1 MNITLGSSE
10 PSLWGIDAS
19 LWING
24 ASVIVAVVIAAFLTP
39 WLAGRSA
46 RRDQQEKL
54 LRTLLN
60 TWQTVAN
67 PDYQSA
73 IALIVVDFKG
83 RKNILKARQELLD
96 LVNSPMPD
104 EETLAA
110 KRFDDN
116 RRLQAELITA
126 IANELDFDIT
136 AAELIGGA
144 YISQGFVTRENVIFD
159 GFVAWQR
166 IAAALEENNRMFA
179 ATLAAP
185 ENEGKPEDG
194 TSSN

>member
-1 MNITLGSSE
+1 MDISFGSNEPTLLGIGAG
-10 PSLWGIDAS
+10 LWV
-19 LWING
+19 NG
-24 ASVIVAVVIAAFLTP
+24 ASVIVAVVIAVFLTP

-46 RRDQQEKL
+46 RREQQEKL

-83 RKNILKARQELLD
+83 CAKVLKARERLLEW
-96 LVNSPMPD
+96 VNAPAPGG
-104 EETLAA
+104 EPLASA
-110 KRFDDN
+110 HFEKN
-116 RRLQAELITA
+116 RRLQAELIAA
-126 IANELDFDIT
+126 IADELNFDIS
-136 AAELIGGA
+136 ADELIAGA
-144 YISQGFVTRENVIFD
+144 YLSQGFVTRENVIFE

-166 IAAALEENNRMFA
+166 IAVALEENNRLFA

-185 ENEGKPEDG
+185 TDGKMTDDV
-194 TSSN
+194 SAK